1 MTDTTE
7 RLPRALPPG
16 TSPPERI
23 EIDEF
28 VLRRYAP
35 DDDEQLHEAIAESYA
50 EIHQWMPW
58 CVDPVKI
65 EDRRDFIERAA
76 LDWATGA
83 AFNYGI
89 FAADLRQIGA
99 VSLMDRIGPGGL
111 EIGYWLRTDATGHG
125 VMTRAVTRLTELG
138 LGLPGITRIEI
149 HCDEA
154 NLRSAAVPERLGYR
168 LDRVEDDQAQA
179 PGDSGRTMCW
189 ITP

>member
-7 RLPRALPPG
+7 QRPRALPPG
-16 TSPPERI
+16 TTPPERI

-28 VLRRYAP
+28 VLRRYTP
-35 DDDEQLHEAIAESYA
+35 DDDEQLHDAIATSYA
-50 EIHQWMPW
+50 EIHLWMPW

-65 EDRRDFIERAA
+65 EDQRDFIERSA
-76 LDWATGA
+76 LNWVTGA
-83 AFNYGI
+83 AFNFGI
-89 FAADLRQIGA
+89 FAADERQIGA

-125 VMTRAVTRLTELG
+125 VMTRAVDRLTEIG
-138 LGLPGITRIEI
+138 LDLPGISRIEI

-154 NLRSAAVPERLGYR
+154 NLHSAAVPGRLGYR
-168 LDRVEDDQAQA
+168 LDRVEDDPPQA
-179 PGDSGRTMCW
+179 PGDSGRLMFW